1 MNFSW
6 PRVQLR
12 KGKLRA
18 LGEQIKISKRVIEG
32 EVTAFVSQHLENV
45 LISAR
50 TIIIV
55 CLFPSSLIL

>member
-12 KGKLRA
+12 KRKLRV
-18 LGEQIKISKRVIEG
+18 LGEQIKISKRVTAW
-32 EVTAFVSQHLENV
+32 EVTAFVSQHLGNV

-50 TIIIV
+50 TIIFV
-55 CLFPSSLIL
+55 